1 MTNTLHRFGAREDFR
16 DDYIVF
22 AMCTRGK
29 NDQGAVERLRR
40 FLSICI
46 KHNPVNI
53 GDAKKGGLLRPSDD
67 LTPIVHWRRSDGT
80 SAQHVIDGVSEP
92 TTVSAVFDN
101 QEALTACL
109 QEVKEADM
117 GLSINVAAVT
127 DCARDCARAAGI
139 ERHAVEYS
147 FGFLGN
153 QALLPDGDTL
163 ALSTMCGHGMVSAA
177 FAQKMIDWVRTG
189 RRTPRECARY
199 MARFCVCGVF
209 NPTRAERLLTQPAA
223 GSRQPA
229 AAGSGESAAVG
240 TSRGKQ

>member
-1 MTNTLHRFGAREDFR
+1 MTNTLHRFGPRADFE

-29 NDQGAVERLRR
+29 NDEGAVERLRR

-53 GDAKKGGLLRPSDD
+53 GDAKKGGLLRPSGD
-67 LTPIVHWRRSDGT
+67 LTPIVHWRRADGT
-80 SAQHVIDGVSEP
+80 TAADVINGVSEP

-109 QEVKEADM
+109 REVKEADM

-127 DCARDCARAAGI
+127 DCARDCAAGAGI
-139 ERHAVEYS
+139 QRHAVEYS
-147 FGFLGN
+147 FGFLGD
-153 QALLPDGDTL
+153 QALLPDGETL
-163 ALSTMCGHGMVSAA
+163 SLSTMCGHGMISAA
-177 FAQKMIDWVRTG
+177 FAQKMIDWVKTG

-209 NPTRAERLLTQPAA
+209 NPTRAERLL
-223 GSRQPA
+223 S
-229 AAGSGESAAVG
+229 
-240 TSRGKQ
+240 K